1 MPWVDV
7 TFEMSFFGSHILHEV
22 GTYIN
27 LNKKVECSGL
37 YGLANKSLV
46 FTTYSSKKCVSLPL
60 CFWIW
65 HYYLIGQRNAS
76 RGGSVP
82 VIGLYFRRH
91 QVHLLVPQEAPE
103 YFNGKNMVPRGYFPF
118 SLGPE
123 WPYMEQSYRPV
134 NGGINVYCCMS
145 PTLGVVCH
153 QKTTWHQV

>member
-7 TFEMSFFGSHILHEV
+7 TFEMSYFGSHILHEV

-37 YGLANKSLV
+37 YGLANSHLFSPCILQKSV
-46 FTTYSSKKCVSLPL
+46 FL
-60 CFWIW
+60 CRTG
-65 HYYLIGQRNAS
+65 YYLIGQRNVR

-91 QVHLLVPQEAPE
+91 QVLLLVPQEAPE
-103 YFNGKNMVPRGYFPF
+103 YFNGKNMVPRGYCPF

-123 WPYMEQSYRPV
+123 WLYMEQSYRPV
-134 NGGINVYCCMS
+134 SGGINVCCCMS
-145 PTLGVVCH
+145 PTLGVVYH
-153 QKTTWHQV
+153 QKTTWHQA